1 MQHFMSYEKKT
12 NSFNTSSTSNISFN
26 NNNNEDVLKQFP
38 KIKFSY
44 ESKPYKK
51 VSQNKNNNSINESE
65 QNKEFYFII
74 PKGKKYLVWFKNNEC
89 FFLELDAQR
98 KIVSITKK
106 NVSHTFPDNTILY
119 GTYFYIRQPQQISN
133 GKNGNTTYYFTIEN
147 IHYYNGLHLDTTN
160 VFDKLTKIND
170 FFKQQQQ
177 QQQQQQQLNLKN
189 QYNTVEIGLPHISS
203 SLKSASDIKP
213 FYSAFCIQKKNYKN
227 TLNEYENVFYFN
239 SIFNCSSVVVPLPP
253 THSCTENTANTA
265 STTNTANTSSTTN
278 TANKI
283 NTNNNTNSKYKI
295 FTVRAD
301 LQNDVY
307 HISNPDDND
316 VTVKSNEIVASIPDY
331 KTSVM
336 MNSLFRNIK
345 ENNSLDAL
353 EESDDEDEFEN
364 VNLDKFVDLSKKIKM
379 KCIYNY
385 KFKKWTPIAPINE

>member
-12 NSFNTSSTSNISFN
+12 NSFNTSSSNTSN
-26 NNNNEDVLKQFP
+26 NNNNNNSEDILKQFP

-177 QQQQQQQLNLKN
+177 QQQQLNLKN

-239 SIFNCSSVVVPLPP
+239 SIFNCNSVVVPLPP